1 MLLDNKVFL
10 KDEII
15 FDHFPAFATFI
26 LENHLEEFTR
36 FQIQHSREEN
46 IPLLKIFKDL
56 TEEQFFEYALN
67 SSRILLEALA
77 QNSLREY
84 INDNSQN
91 YRENLIP
98 LLQKDDVLAEDI
110 TLVSLVRR
118 KTFRKLLYYY
128 TADILVFGNIMEEL
142 DRFVALSEMSS
153 FNVFIKIQEE
163 KTNQMNSDLRQ
174 KNEDLLEA
182 EEIGGVG
189 SFLWDLKTQ
198 EATFTPM
205 VKKVFDLTE
214 SIPFNRFLE
223 NLNRDDRKKVTEAI
237 QKAYTTDGLYDCEF
251 TYNSNGQEKRVWSK
265 GKVQFDKDGY
275 PEKMKGTVMDIS
287 KSYLLLQQL
296 KESEATNKQ
305 IQAITHLGNWSWDIN
320 ADHVSWSD
328 EMYRIYGLVPQ
339 SEKITLERF
348 LSFVHP
354 DDREQ
359 RLQRI
364 KKSIET
370 GIAEDYVIRVQ
381 TLDGKL
387 KILRGKGDV
396 RFDANQKPKQLIGSC
411 QDITKEHNLIK
422 EIQQKEIH
430 LAKKN
435 AELENI
441 NHELNSF
448 NQVTSHD
455 LKEPL
460 RKIEIFANRIE
471 EKNGTQLPQDTL
483 EYLSKIKSSISR
495 MKCLIEDL
503 LNFSQTSAVF
513 HDFKSVNVTLILEE
527 VLSELVVPIEE
538 KNAKISIGKMPEIW
552 GIAFQLKQLFSNL
565 LSNALKYSKENTHP
579 EIEISYQLTE
589 SEQIALVDSISGNSY
604 HQITIRDNG
613 IGFDQ
618 QFADKI
624 FGMFQRLHAK
634 EKYSG
639 NGIGLAICKKIM
651 QGHGGS
657 VYAEGTPGE
666 GAAFILYFPKKS

>member
-1 MLLDNKVFL
+1 MLVVNKVIL
-10 KDEII
+10 ENEVI
-15 FDHFPAFATFI
+15 FEHFPAFAKFI
-26 LENHLEEFTR
+26 LDNYLEEFTS
-36 FQIQHSREEN
+36 FQIQYSREEN
-46 IPLLKIFKDL
+46 LPLLKFFEGF
-56 TEEQFFEYALN
+56 TEEEFFERAFN
-67 SSRILLEALA
+67 SSRILLEAFA
-77 QNSLREY
+77 QNSLRKY
-84 INDNSQN
+84 INDSSQN

-98 LLQKDDVLAEDI
+98 LLQKDAVLAEDI

-118 KTFRKLLYYY
+118 KTFRKFLYYY
-128 TADILVFGNIMEEL
+128 TSDILVFGNIMEEL
-142 DRFVALSEMSS
+142 DRFVAVSEMSA

-163 KTNQMNSDLRQ
+163 KTNQMNRELRQ

-198 EATFTPM
+198 EATFTSM

-223 NLNRDDRKKVTEAI
+223 NLNREDRKKVTEAI
-237 QKAYTTDGLYDCEF
+237 QKAYNTDGLYDCEF
-251 TYNSNGQEKRVWSK
+251 TYISNGQQKRVWSK

-296 KESEATNKQ
+296 KESEATNNQ
-305 IQAITHLGNWSWDIN
+305 IQAITHIGNWSWDIN
-320 ADHVSWSD
+320 ADQVFWSD

-354 DDREQ
+354 EDREQ
-359 RLQRI
+359 RLQKI
-364 KKSIET
+364 KKSLET

-381 TLDGKL
+381 TQDGKL

-396 RFDANQKPKQLIGSC
+396 RYDANQKPIQLIGSC
-411 QDITKEHNLIK
+411 QDITKEHRLIK

-483 EYLSKIKSSISR
+483 EYLSKIRSSISR

-503 LNFSQTSAVF
+503 LNFSQTSAAF
-513 HDFKSVNVTLILEE
+513 HDFESVNLNLVLEE
-527 VLSELVVPIEE
+527 VLRELVVPIEE

-565 LSNALKYSKENTHP
+565 LSNALKYSKENTNT

-589 SEQIALVDSISGNSY
+589 SKQIPFFDPIAGNSY
-604 HQITIRDNG
+604 HQITIKDNG

-618 QFADKI
+618 QFSDKI
-624 FGMFQRLHAK
+624 FGMFQRLHPR

-651 QGHGGS
+651 QGHGGAI
-657 VYAEGTPGE
+657 YAEGIPGE
-666 GAAFILYFPKKS
+666 GAAFFLYFRL